1 MKLYLC
7 ANGFTQTQI
16 DQAKACV
23 KSLEELSHPCSMSE
37 ELSNTLYGDDSYVC
51 FPPQDCDLI
60 VSLGG
65 DGALLKAAKVAFDCG
80 TPLFGINA
88 GRVGYLCGMRLDE
101 IDSFDRK
108 FRHAERNICTML
120 EVDFEGQT
128 YYALN
133 DIVISKTNFG
143 KTADLSVFADE
154 KQLFEVRA
162 DAVIVSTP
170 TGSSAYNRSAGGPLV
185 SEKVKALVVTP
196 VCSNTLTPAYIVNDD
211 AAITVKVNHEDAGVY
226 ADSRFLGT
234 YPDELTVRKSDKTIV
249 LYK

>member
-7 ANGFTQTQI
+7 ANGYTEDQI
-16 DQAKACV
+16 VQAKQCV
-23 KSLEELSHPCSMSE
+23 KALEELSHPCSMSK
-37 ELSNTLYGDDSYVC
+37 ELSNKLYGDDSYAV
-51 FPPQDCDLI
+51 FQPEECDLI

-65 DGALLKAAKVAFDCG
+65 DGAVLNAAKVAFDCG

-120 EVDFEGQT
+120 EVDYQGQT

-143 KTADLSVFADE
+143 KTADLSVFANDKE
-154 KQLFEVRA
+154 LFEVRA

-185 SEKVKALVVTP
+185 SEKVRALVVTP
-196 VCSNTLTPAYIVNDD
+196 VCSNTLTPTYIVDD
-211 AAITVKVNHEDAGVY
+211 ECKITVRVNHEDAGIY
-226 ADSRFLGT
+226 ADSRFLGV
-234 YPDELTVRKSDKTIV
+234 YPDELVVRKSDKTIV
-249 LYK
+249 MYK